1 MRTPSRLFLNL
12 LLINLVLISCSQK
25 KSPISAPHS
34 GSVDTAKSQLI
45 TLDIKRLPDISTV
58 KLSDIGAIE
67 VEYLPLETTP
77 KIVIKEIIKIN
88 FGKNYFLI
96 REAVAGKSPSLFR
109 NDGSFIN
116 EVGIVGRGPNE
127 FTGINDL
134 DINPINESIY
144 IANGAQS
151 KFLVFNNNGK
161 FIRTFKSPLKGEMNF
176 KFTEDGILCYY
187 NNSQADIKNS
197 FILVDT
203 TGNIIKNFTNKYPW
217 GKKYPIGFEFEN
229 IFYRFNNQLYKKEIY
244 CDTIFKYNNREFE
257 PHIII
262 DVGNL
267 RLTQDVRT
275 KAKTRSDV
283 EDIFHNF
290 LSQFNLFEFGD
301 FIYYE
306 IGATINGV
314 YDLYSFI
321 GSKNNGF
328 KTMIVSY
335 EGLINDIDGGP
346 NIWPKT
352 IKNDSTIVSWIDVMK
367 FKKYI
372 ASDVFKSSTPKN
384 PDKKIELEKL
394 AKNIKE
400 TDNPILILIRIKKV
414 R

>member
-1 MRTPSRLFLNL
+1 MPGKVST
-12 LLINLVLISCSQK
+12 
-25 KSPISAPHS
+25 
-34 GSVDTAKSQLI
+34 DTAKGHLLTFDLKS
-45 TLDIKRLPDISTV
+45 LPDISTI

-67 VEYLPLETTP
+67 IEYLPLKTTP
-77 KIVIKEIIKIN
+77 QNMIKQIFKII
-88 FGKNYFLI
+88 FSKNYFLI
-96 REAVAGKSPSLFR
+96 REDASGKSPSLFR

-176 KFTEDGILCYY
+176 KFTGDGILCYY
-187 NNSQADIKNS
+187 NNSQGGIENS

-203 TGNIIKNFTNKYPW
+203 TGMIIKNFTNKYPW
-217 GKKYPIGFEFEN
+217 QKKTPGAGFEFEN

-275 KAKTRSDV
+275 KAKTMSDSK
-283 EDIFHNF
+283 DILHNF
-290 LSQFNLFEFGD
+290 LSPFNLFEFGD

-314 YDLYSFI
+314 HDLYSFI
-321 GSKNNGF
+321 GSKRNDF
-328 KTMIVSY
+328 KTMIVPY

-352 IKNDSTIVSWIDVMK
+352 IKNDSTMVSWID
-367 FKKYI
+367 
-372 ASDVFKSSTPKN
+372 A
-384 PDKKIELEKL
+384 
-394 AKNIKE
+394 
-400 TDNPILILIRIKKV
+400 
-414 R
+414 